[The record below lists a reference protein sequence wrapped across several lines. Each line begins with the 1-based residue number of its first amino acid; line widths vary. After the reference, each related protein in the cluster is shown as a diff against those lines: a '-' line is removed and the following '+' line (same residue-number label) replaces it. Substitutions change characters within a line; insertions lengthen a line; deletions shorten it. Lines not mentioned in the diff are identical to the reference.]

1 MRILKF
7 FIALLLTVCFT
18 YSLNKPIEK
27 KPKAI
32 PAIGKLLNPFTGFW
46 ANGEAIN
53 RFKNES
59 FTFKQLT
66 AKAEVVYDEQLVPH
80 IFAENLKD
88 AFFIQ
93 GFITA
98 KHRLWQ
104 MDISTRATSGRL
116 SEIMGERTLKNDQLQ
131 RRKGLVFAAENTLQS
146 WEKHP
151 DDIQNLDSYTAGINA
166 YIHSLKPGDYP
177 LEFKLLDYEPEE
189 WTNLKSAIFIK
200 SMSQSLCMRENDLE
214 STNALTVFGQETFD
228 FLYPEQNPKQSPII
242 PAGTPWEFAPIE
254 IPEKKP
260 ILMGLYEHK
269 PHPKPSPFSGSN
281 NWAVSGKK
289 TKSGNTILCNDPHL
303 NMTLPSV
310 WFELQI
316 TTPQF
321 SSYGV
326 SLPGFP
332 GITIGFNEH
341 ISWGMTNV
349 GHDLVDFYKILWSD
363 TSRENY
369 ILDDE
374 IKPVRMKYETYH
386 LKGGETVIDTV
397 RYTEWGPI
405 VYEAKEHPMKDL
417 AMRWIAHDGGPNEL
431 SVFRKLST
439 SQNFDDYYDAVQDFV
454 VPPQNIVF
462 ASDEGDIAIKVQ
474 GHFPLK
480 RKSQGRFIQ
489 DGSNSDNGWH
499 GFIPKAHNPQIK
511 NPERGFVASANQ
523 HSTDTTYPYYYNGGF
538 EDYRGRALNMFLD
551 SMSNIDVEDMMN
563 LQNNTFSYRA
573 ADALPSM
580 LSYLEWQPKDE
591 IEISIY
597 NGLKNWNYYYEK
609 ELLAPVVFE
618 YWFNEFHELTWDE
631 IAKKEASLGIDI
643 LQPETWRTI
652 ALLAD
657 TPENSFFDIIGT
669 PKIETAKDVVN
680 QSFEVALAK
689 IKEKLTKNSAYNLDI
704 HKNTKVAHLG
714 RIDAFGSKVL
724 SVGGDATVLNA
735 IRGSHGPSWRMIV
748 EMSTPVKAYGVY
760 PGGQSGNPGSPY
772 YDNMLDYWAKG
783 KYYEKLFLKTPEEG
797 GGKILFKES
806 YGNH

>member
-1 MRILKF
+1 MRILAF
-7 FIALLLTVCFT
+7 FLTLSLTISLTYLL
-18 YSLNKPIEK
+18 NNPIEK
-27 KPKAI
+27 EPRPI

-46 ANGEAIN
+46 ANGEALN
-53 RFKNES
+53 NNQNES

-66 AKAEVVYDEQLVPH
+66 NKVEVVYDEQLIPH

-116 SEIMGERTLKNDQLQ
+116 CEVMGERTLNNDQLQ
-131 RRKGLVFAAENTLQS
+131 RRRGLVFAAENTLKF
-146 WEKHP
+146 WEKQP
-151 DDIQNLDSYTAGINA
+151 EDIQNLNSYTAGVNA
-166 YIHSLKPGDYP
+166 YINSLKPRDYP

-200 SMSQSLCMRENDLE
+200 SMAQSLCMRENDLE

-242 PAGTPWEFAPIE
+242 PAGTPWNFTPVE
-254 IPEKKP
+254 IPETKP
-260 ILMGLYEHK
+260 ILMGLYDYT
-269 PHPKPSPFSGSN
+269 PHSKPSPFLGSN

-289 TKSGNTILCNDPHL
+289 TQSGNPILCNDPHL

-310 WFELQI
+310 WFEIQI
-316 TTPQF
+316 TTPQS

-349 GHDLVDFYKILWSD
+349 GHDLVDYYKILWSD
-363 TSRENY
+363 STRENY
-369 ILDDE
+369 IIDDQ
-374 IKPVRMKYETYH
+374 IKPVRLKYETYN
-386 LKGGETVIDTV
+386 LKGGKTIIDTV

-405 VYEAKEHPMKDL
+405 VYESIDHPMKDL
-417 AMRWIAHDGGPNEL
+417 AMRWVAHDGGPNEL
-431 SVFRKLST
+431 SVFRKLYT
-439 SQNFDDYYDAVQDFV
+439 SQNFDDYYDAVQEFV
-454 VPPQNIVF
+454 IPPQNIVF
-462 ASDEGDIAIKVQ
+462 ASDEGDIALKVQ

-511 NPERGFVASANQ
+511 NPERGYVSSANQ

-551 SMSNIDVEDMMN
+551 SMSNIDIQDMMN
-563 LQNNTFSYRA
+563 LQSNTFSYKA
-573 ADALPSM
+573 ADALPIM
-580 LSYLEWQPKDE
+580 LSYLEWQPKDD
-591 IEISIY
+591 IETSIY
-597 NGLKNWNYYYEK
+597 QGLKEWNFYFEK
-609 ELLAPVVFE
+609 ELLAPVFFE
-618 YWFNEFHELTWDE
+618 YWFNAFHELTWDE
-631 IAKKEASLGIDI
+631 ITKKEEALGIAI

-652 ALLAD
+652 ALLED
-657 TPENSFFDIIGT
+657 TPDNSFFDIIGT
-669 PKIETAKDVVN
+669 PKNETAKDIVN
-680 QSFEVALAK
+680 QSFNSVLAN
-689 IKEKLTKNSAYNLDI
+689 IKQKLKENSNYNLDI
-704 HKNTKVAHLG
+704 HKNTNVPHLG
-714 RIDAFGSKVL
+714 RIAAFGSKPI
-724 SVGGDATVLNA
+724 SVGGDASALNA

-748 EMSTPVKAYGVY
+748 EMSSPIKAYGVY

-772 YDNMLDYWAKG
+772 YDNMLDYWTKG
-783 KYYEKLFLKTPEEG
+783 KYYEKLFLKTPEDGEG
-797 GGKILFKES
+797 KTLFKES
-806 YGNH
+806 YSNK